1 MNNKIVIEILS
12 IKKEVLRVAAY
23 CRVSTAYEENNGE
36 LPMYLMENNHET
48 IISKEIFQEAQRRKS
63 S

>member
-1 MNNKIVIEILS
+1 
-12 IKKEVLRVAAY
+12 KKEVLRVAAY